1 MIQRCTKKPFFA
13 LLLCVSLAACFPNSA
28 KHRTYAK
35 IGEGAAL
42 AAGIAMLY
50 TVNSGADC
58 DEMKNVG
65 DDTASGCRGNSE
77 ILSSIGLGLIIAGF
91 TGFIATVSTSPDDKP
106 EQPAN
111 TLTKTPIPASTDDS
125 APKTPTV
132 TPAAP
137 AVK

>member
-1 MIQRCTKKPFFA
+1 MKPFVA
-13 LLLCVSLAACFPNSA
+13 LLLCVSLAACFPNSS

-58 DEMKNVG
+58 DQMRNIG
-65 DDTASGCRGNSE
+65 DDSSSDCRGDSQ
-77 ILSSIGLGLIIAGF
+77 ILSTVGLGLIIAGLS
-91 TGFIATVSTSPDDKP
+91 GFIATISTSPDETEP
-106 EQPAN
+106 PAN
-111 TLTKTPIPASTDDS
+111 TLTKTPIPAATDD
-125 APKTPTV
+125 AGAKTPTV
-132 TPAAP
+132 TPGAP